1 MGQGILADTNCLI
14 DYLDNKLTASV
25 NKLLDNEQIE
35 ISVINRI
42 ELLSW
47 NLATAEQTET
57 LTDFIHSCIV
67 HPLHEEIIL
76 KSIEIRK
83 NYKLKLP
90 DAIIAATSLV
100 HNLTLLTRNI
110 TDFNKV
116 TGLNVINPY
125 SL

>member
-1 MGQGILADTNCLI
+1 MGQRILADTNCLI
-14 DYLDNKLTASV
+14 DYLDNKLPAAP
-25 NKLLDNEQIE
+25 NKSLDNGEIE

-42 ELLSW
+42 ELLAWSA
-47 NLATAEQTET
+47 ATLEQTQI
-57 LTDFIHSCIV
+57 LIDFINSCKV

-83 NYKLKLP
+83 NYRLKIP
-90 DAIIAATSLV
+90 DAIIGATALT
-100 HNLTLLTRNI
+100 HNLALFSRNL

-116 TGLNVINPY
+116 PNLKIINPH

>member
-1 MGQGILADTNCLI
+1 MGQRILADTNCLI
-14 DYLDNKLTASV
+14 DYLDNKLTTPA
-25 NKLLDNEQIE
+25 NKLLDNEQIG

-47 NLATAEQTET
+47 HLATPEQTQI
-57 LTDFIHSCIV
+57 LIDFIHSCVV

-76 KSIEIRK
+76 KSIQIRK
-83 NYKLKLP
+83 NQRLKLP

-116 TGLNVINPY
+116 PGLKVINPH